1 MTARIRILLVDDSK
15 LARMAMRAVV
25 NDILDGTEMLEA
37 ADAETALDMLEH
49 DRFDAVFMDYNMPG
63 VDGLSAATIIRERH
77 PKASIALVTAMAQDS
92 IVEEAG
98 RLSVSFISKPVR
110 RQDVVSFLAG
120 S

>member
-1 MTARIRILLVDDSK
+1 MVSYTRILLVDDSK

-25 NDILDGTEMLEA
+25 NDIMVDAEMLEA

-49 DRFDAVFMDYNMPG
+49 DRFDVVFMDYNMPG

-77 PKASIALVTAMAQDS
+77 PGASIALVTAMAQDS

-98 RLSVSFISKPVR
+98 RLSISFITKPVR
-110 RQDVVSFLAG
+110 RQDVASFLTGA
-120 S
+120 